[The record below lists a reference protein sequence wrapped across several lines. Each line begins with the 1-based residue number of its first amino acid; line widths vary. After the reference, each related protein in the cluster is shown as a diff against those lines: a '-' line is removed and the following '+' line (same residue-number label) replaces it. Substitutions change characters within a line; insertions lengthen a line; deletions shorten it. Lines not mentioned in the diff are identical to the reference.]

1 MNFLW
6 TNSKPPN
13 FEFYRRMAKLIE
25 KNNKTKEQIRKRD
38 EQRKVQLLKE
48 FESRVNLQV
57 KLRPLQ

>member
-1 MNFLW
+1 MSFLW

-13 FEFYRRMAKLIE
+13 FKFYRRMAKLIE

-48 FESRVNLQV
+48 FESRVNL
-57 KLRPLQ
+57 